1 MTATA
6 ACRASRAGRGGTG
19 GGAGGGA
26 GGSSTGGGAGG
37 VEEVSAGNSKAKAE
51 FIIGLVEHFEQGKI
65 SGAAMAKASDRE
77 AAKMLMGTWGGIKGL
92 GEWSAGSVL
101 MHFLGRADVML
112 YGDLTI
118 RNYINDLYDV
128 SHNEASETLL
138 ESAADFG
145 DNGPNRN
152 RIDAVAAANGW
163 APYRSVG
170 RRVLPHVPSARGQS
184 RAPLIRQLELLAGGR
199 GWNKRR

>member
-118 RNYINDLYDV
+118 RNYITTSTTCRTTRLPRRCSSRRPTLATMDPTGI
-128 SHNEASETLL
+128 ASTPSPRPTVGLPTAASAVVCFLMYHLQEDNLVLL
-138 ESAADFG
+138 
-145 DNGPNRN
+145 
-152 RIDAVAAANGW
+152 
-163 APYRSVG
+163 
-170 RRVLPHVPSARGQS
+170 
-184 RAPLIRQLELLAGGR
+184 
-199 GWNKRR
+199 